1 MRYYLIDKVTEIV
14 PGEHAKG
21 VKCVSLA
28 DEVLHDHFPDYPVM
42 PGALIVEGAAQ
53 LAGFL
58 LETSFN
64 QAGRPLLRA
73 LMVQIRDAKFYEPVG
88 PGSTLEFSVRLGSRL
103 EAAAEVAG
111 RGRCRR
117 DARRARAAHLR
128 DERDR
133 LREGAR
139 ATTLRLQAMDP
150 RARDAAADPV
160 VVTGAGHVLAAP
172 CDSSAVPE
180 TAQEPQVHGRPGRAG
195 RRRRG
200 PGARERGH

>member
-88 PGSTLEFSVRLGSRL
+88 PGSTLEFSVRLASRL
-103 EAAAEVAG
+103 ETAAEVAAEAAVG
-111 RGRCRR
+111 GTRV
-117 DARRARAAHLR
+117 ARARLTFAMKEVASEKVHEQRRYVYKLWT
-128 DERDR
+128 
-133 LREGAR
+133 RE
-139 ATTLRLQAMDP
+139 L
-150 RARDAAADPV
+150 
-160 VVTGAGHVLAAP
+160 
-172 CDSSAVPE
+172 E
-180 TAQEPQVHGRPGRAG
+180 TPP
-195 RRRRG
+195 
-200 PGARERGH
+200 PIL